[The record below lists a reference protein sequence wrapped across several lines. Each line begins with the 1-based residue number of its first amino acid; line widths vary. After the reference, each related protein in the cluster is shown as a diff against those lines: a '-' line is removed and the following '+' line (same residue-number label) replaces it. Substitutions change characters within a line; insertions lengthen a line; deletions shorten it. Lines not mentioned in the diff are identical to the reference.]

1 MSAAELQF
9 LDTNILVYAYDSR
22 AGVKAEQSQNL
33 LRSLWLS
40 KMGCLSVQVLQEFYV
55 AATGIIKMEA
65 QAASEIVSELS
76 SWKIHTPLA
85 KDILDAINVHRR
97 YQISFWDALIV
108 NSASKLDCAVLW
120 SEDFSDGQVYEGV
133 QVKNPF
139 KE

>member
-1 MSAAELQF
+1 MSATELQF

-22 AGVKAEQSQNL
+22 AGVKADQSQNL

-55 AATGIIKMEA
+55 GATGKIKMEA
-65 QAASEIVSELS
+65 QAASDIVSELS
-76 SWKIHTPLA
+76 SWKIHAPLA
-85 KDILDAINVHRR
+85 KDILDAINVHQR

-108 NSASKLDCAVLW
+108 NSASKLGCAVLW
-120 SEDFSDGQVYEGV
+120 SEDLSDGQVYEGV